1 MNIEKQLAMLQLKED
16 ARDVL
21 NSYCRALDTDD
32 LDLLGSILHSE
43 VVLNRPPDQPV
54 TGRSAV
60 IDFFRGA
67 LEHKVDSR
75 KHFAT
80 NPAVTVNDDGTARV
94 TSYFYALH
102 HVQNTLSCAW
112 GEYLVDVARNQDR
125 LLITGLQI
133 RLDMPIAP
141 IKSMLGE

>member
-1 MNIEKQLAMLQLKED
+1 MNFEQQLALLQLKED

-32 LDLLGSILHSE
+32 LELLASILDSQ

-54 TGRSAV
+54 TGRAAV
-60 IDFFRGA
+60 LDFFQGA

-80 NPAVTVNDDGTARV
+80 NPVVTVSEDGTARV
-94 TSYFYALH
+94 SSYLYAVH
-102 HVQNTLSCAW
+102 YVQETLSCAW
-112 GEYLVDVARNQDR
+112 GEYVFDVACDQDR
-125 LLITGLQI
+125 VLITGLQI

-141 IKSMLGE
+141 IRSMLGE

>member
-1 MNIEKQLAMLQLKED
+1 MNVEQQLALLQLKED

-21 NSYCRALDTDD
+21 NGYCRALDTDD
-32 LDLLGSILHSE
+32 IELLGSILHAE
-43 VVLNRPPDQPV
+43 VVLSRAPDEPV

-60 IDFFRGA
+60 LDFFRGA

-80 NPAVTVNDDGTARV
+80 NPVVVANGDGTARI
-94 TSYFYALH
+94 TSYFYAIH
-102 HVQNTLSCAW
+102 HVQSSLSCAW
-112 GEYLVDVARNQDR
+112 GEYVFDVARSGDQV
-125 LLITGLQI
+125 LVTGLQI
-133 RLDMPIAP
+133 RLDMPITP